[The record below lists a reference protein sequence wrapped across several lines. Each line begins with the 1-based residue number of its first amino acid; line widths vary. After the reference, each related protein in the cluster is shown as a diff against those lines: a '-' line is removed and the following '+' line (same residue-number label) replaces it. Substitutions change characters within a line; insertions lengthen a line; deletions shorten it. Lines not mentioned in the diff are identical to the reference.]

1 MYRKLFVVFIFIALA
16 VPFYAAAKAIGPE
29 VSEYRGQELKW
40 EDGAYG
46 YHVMFKSLLE
56 NLQADQGNPQ
66 ADACKNSSTYTLD
79 PAHVPL
85 DALVSQ
91 AFLIWAGAQPIAK
104 ANDTTDSEVTL
115 SYSSTENGISETQ
128 VIKGKKAYKISEA
141 AGFEFDAFKDI
152 DNPNHSYF
160 TYRVDVTEFFKNI
173 HDKGRELGL
182 EYDGAS
188 LYGNYTLSDLE
199 CASDS
204 SYIGSTE
211 MVSGWTLVIIYSSI
225 EISPKKIYMY
235 DGFKAYFHEL
245 SEIGVTGFEFPTD
258 PEVRI
263 TLVTHEGDPNLAVL
277 ENPNGGPAIPEG
289 LQVQGDQVG
298 WLLLWNECNP
308 EAFETNGMTTLYY
321 TEIYNSISSV
331 YGWADVDPTCV
342 GGVPPVWDYEAIEYA
357 IDADTFVMDSA
368 SDGSYASH
376 FNKGGQRI
384 NLRIGANQDQIITN
398 FMLVSVDTKAPKFDI
413 PGQPEKVAC
422 TPANIPVEPGNPESK
437 WCEGNVEHT
446 FAIRVQNWGD
456 DITPSVIVKD
466 TIPTNMEY
474 VPGSTEYATE
484 FKVDNNKQIAKKW
497 MKIPDN
503 GGFPLESGF
512 KVADKMDFCDAGSD
526 YLSCSDL
533 IMVRFKAKVKSGTPK
548 HSILE
553 NTASID
559 SAGLSSYKT
568 NLGMPVKLR
577 LETSGCVSNA
587 DDVNLDDCGGI
598 GVPGCEK
605 DEDCAEGF
613 KCDTEENI
621 CVDNQEKCEKS
632 DITVSV
638 GKNSPVSD
646 IIFIAPQENLVVG
659 QIEVT
664 NASGKECYFNLAS
677 LKLRIDLSE
686 NNIVLKNIKL
696 VVDVN
701 GDGIVDSSDRLISSV
716 EALKDNYADFASSDP
731 ANRLMGNV
739 RNNLLFVL
747 DAGYKDGEQITRNST
762 FTPSIEEGG
771 INITD
776 SGKPTIK
783 GIPLDF
789 SKFQFEPDDA
799 FIVTKGP
806 NDPAVPAKNEMN
818 KTLDILQLKVVSKS
832 SDDKIK
838 SIFVKIP
845 KATMA
850 KFGSAINNLSIY
862 EDTDN
867 DGKGDTKL
875 ITASSTDS
883 TTSHEF
889 KVEIPFTTD
898 VPKYLTIRA
907 TLNMK
912 DGDSFQIQ
920 IPKVSIDS
928 DKDKLGLPVNSKE
941 YSYTCDPVYEDCGG
955 DDGGCSISS
964 ISTAGMNITEI
975 ISAIALFVSAFL
987 VFFRRSFGK

>member
-1 MYRKLFVVFIFIALA
+1 
-16 VPFYAAAKAIGPE
+16 
-29 VSEYRGQELKW
+29 
-40 EDGAYG
+40 
-46 YHVMFKSLLE
+46 
-56 NLQADQGNPQ
+56 
-66 ADACKNSSTYTLD
+66 
-79 PAHVPL
+79 
-85 DALVSQ
+85 
-91 AFLIWAGAQPIAK
+91 
-104 ANDTTDSEVTL
+104 
-115 SYSSTENGISETQ
+115 
-128 VIKGKKAYKISEA
+128 
-141 AGFEFDAFKDI
+141 
-152 DNPNHSYF
+152 
-160 TYRVDVTEFFKNI
+160 
-173 HDKGRELGL
+173 
-182 EYDGAS
+182 
-188 LYGNYTLSDLE
+188 
-199 CASDS
+199 
-204 SYIGSTE
+204 E

-376 FNKGGQRI
+376 FNKGGQKI

-422 TPANIPVEPGNPESK
+422 TPANIPVDPYNPESK

-484 FKVDNNKQIAKKW
+484 FKVEKDKQIAKKW
-497 MKIPDN
+497 IPIPDN

-512 KVADKMDFCDAGSD
+512 KVADKMDFCEAGSD

-587 DDVNLDDCGGI
+587 DDVKLDDCGGYGEKTCENNEQCGEGRI
-598 GVPGCEK
+598 CDEK
-605 DEDCAEGF
+605 DKVCIDDPSIKPC
-613 KCDTEENI
+613 KDSN
-621 CVDNQEKCEKS
+621 
-632 DITVSV
+632 ITVSV

-664 NASGKECYFNLAS
+664 NASGEECYFNLAS

-731 ANRLMGNV
+731 TNRLWGNV
-739 RNNLLFVL
+739 KNNLLFVL
-747 DAGYKDGEQITRNST
+747 DA
-762 FTPSIEEGG
+762 
-771 INITD
+771 
-776 SGKPTIK
+776 
-783 GIPLDF
+783 
-789 SKFQFEPDDA
+789 
-799 FIVTKGP
+799 
-806 NDPAVPAKNEMN
+806 
-818 KTLDILQLKVVSKS
+818 
-832 SDDKIK
+832 
-838 SIFVKIP
+838 
-845 KATMA
+845 
-850 KFGSAINNLSIY
+850 
-862 EDTDN
+862 
-867 DGKGDTKL
+867 
-875 ITASSTDS
+875 
-883 TTSHEF
+883 
-889 KVEIPFTTD
+889 
-898 VPKYLTIRA
+898 
-907 TLNMK
+907 
-912 DGDSFQIQ
+912 
-920 IPKVSIDS
+920 
-928 DKDKLGLPVNSKE
+928 LGVE
-941 YSYTCDPVYEDCGG
+941 YSPPQART
-955 DDGGCSISS
+955 I
-964 ISTAGMNITEI
+964 
-975 ISAIALFVSAFL
+975 
-987 VFFRRSFGK
+987 